1 MKAPDLVVGEVGFG
15 QDFGQSAELE
25 FLRNEDRRNQA
36 EIEDL
41 RKENRALIRSNN
53 RLVRVLGRCI
63 KPDNHIASESYEAVQ
78 EALGLR
84 EGYEL

>member
-1 MKAPDLVVGEVGFG
+1 MSAPDLVVGEVGFG
-15 QDFGQSAELE
+15 GNFGASAELE

-63 KPDNHIASESYEAVQ
+63 KPDNQIASESYEAVQ

-84 EGYEL
+84 DGYEL